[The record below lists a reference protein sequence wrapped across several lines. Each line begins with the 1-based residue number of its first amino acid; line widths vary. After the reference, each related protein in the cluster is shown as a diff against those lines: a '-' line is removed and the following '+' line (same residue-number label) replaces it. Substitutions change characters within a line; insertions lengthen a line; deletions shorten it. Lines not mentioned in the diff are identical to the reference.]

1 MKLVSSR
8 RWIIKNNEISSLIK
22 EWIIK
27 NGGKERTI
35 NSPYEIWRMEYYDSI
50 ITLYK
55 RKDNKMTLYVTDSD
69 YEEILDL
76 HKYIDSIVES
86 RFILPSKE
94 FLIGC
99 DEVGKGEVLGHEIL
113 TGVLLPREIFNDLER
128 ECGIANTK
136 KKHSI
141 KYWDEIFMKID
152 FYGSRG
158 LEFFIE
164 KIPPWHFDRYNINQ
178 LMDVTYQRILNYFI
192 QKIDPKKCRIVI
204 DDYGIGFRLRKF
216 LNFLEKAGAEIIV
229 TNNADEKYLETRVAS
244 LIAKREQ
251 QKVLEAIAHNP
262 EFRLEN
268 KEIGSGNAGDKK
280 TIEWLTEWWQ
290 KFGYWPWFVKTS
302 FKTIAQIEGRKIF
315 KKQQIPPLNE
325 RLLSKDFLEKFDSGK
340 LDIRSLSIV
349 CPYCGYIAK
358 SIKLIPKNKVTIP
371 ICINCKKEIPNVAMT
386 LRYYCGRILFDTSVI
401 ARGFLSKDLEN
412 AKFFENFTLLI
423 HPVVKKESDHPG
435 GKREM
440 ERLGHYNSIGR
451 IKLEEISSLIEYSKK
466 ANESIL
472 RDEIIQEAA
481 VQQNA
486 ILMTADNGMKGSAQ
500 AKGLFVLEI

>member
-204 DDYGIGFRLRKF
+204 DDYGNRFSSK
-216 LNFLEKAGAEIIV
+216 
-229 TNNADEKYLETRVAS
+229 
-244 LIAKREQ
+244 
-251 QKVLEAIAHNP
+251 
-262 EFRLEN
+262 
-268 KEIGSGNAGDKK
+268 
-280 TIEWLTEWWQ
+280 
-290 KFGYWPWFVKTS
+290 
-302 FKTIAQIEGRKIF
+302 KIF
-315 KKQQIPPLNE
+315 K
-325 RLLSKDFLEKFDSGK
+325 
-340 LDIRSLSIV
+340 
-349 CPYCGYIAK
+349 
-358 SIKLIPKNKVTIP
+358 
-371 ICINCKKEIPNVAMT
+371 
-386 LRYYCGRILFDTSVI
+386 
-401 ARGFLSKDLEN
+401 
-412 AKFFENFTLLI
+412 FF
-423 HPVVKKESDHPG
+423 
-435 GKREM
+435 
-440 ERLGHYNSIGR
+440 
-451 IKLEEISSLIEYSKK
+451 SKK
-466 ANESIL
+466 
-472 RDEIIQEAA
+472 Q
-481 VQQNA
+481 
-486 ILMTADNGMKGSAQ
+486 AQ
-500 AKGLFVLEI
+500 KLL